1 MTIKMVLNS
10 TKRVFKL
17 KYRLL
22 QHTAGRQLS
31 IYILIFMSLLDN
43 VSYNSLCCIHVG
55 KHDSYVM

>member
-55 KHDSYVM
+55 KRDSYVM